1 MNPQLPRGATPEA
14 AGLPLADMLRIVNRY
29 RWQVAAMAGLFA
41 ILGTVAAFSAT
52 PIYRATMVVLIES
65 QTERVA
71 PVEEVYDPGFTS
83 YEYYGTQME
92 LLRSRELIGRV
103 VDKLGLAAVPPQPAA
118 QSPQTPAASQRTGI
132 ATWFDWLPF
141 VGPPTSAA
149 PPAPVSPEQL
159 RENAIGH
166 VLGMMRVEMIPRTQ
180 LVRVHVESP
189 SATEAATLAN
199 AVGDAYVESGLDSRF
214 QATERATRWLT
225 QRLDDL
231 RAKLEISE
239 RALQAYRE
247 KHGIVNV
254 GGSRGLY
261 EQEITDNARKLREAQ
276 GTKAQLGATYWR
288 IQQSGGDEKKLQE
301 IGTLLLDDPVQRAS
315 DNLLQAEQAVK
326 QLQERYG
333 EKHPQMTAAQARLEG
348 ARRGYADALRQA
360 ANGVKARYEI
370 ATETERALQSVVE
383 SGRSQIRRLDERDYE
398 LTALER
404 DVQTGRELYDVFLKR
419 FKETDTQTRYDHFNA
434 RIVDPAIAPG
444 APFKP
449 NRQRVVL
456 TWTVM
461 GVLFAF
467 GLIAL
472 RHMLSE
478 TVRSIEQL
486 EHDTQLSVI
495 SVLPR
500 SSDLA
505 NRDSAPALCLEQPR
519 APFSE
524 GVRSIRA
531 SLYLSDVDKRTKRIL
546 FTSALPGEGKTSV
559 AAGFAVTLGQIE
571 RVLLLE
577 ADLRAPVLK
586 QVFGIPGA
594 APGLVEV
601 LTHQVKLEQ
610 ALYRHEASGIDV
622 LPVAASP
629 ANPSEVIASAAL
641 QKLIDDLAAK
651 YDRIVFDSP
660 PCHAG
665 SDSLVLANRMD
676 AVVFVIHAG
685 KTSVRAIQTALKQL
699 RSAQAPLLGH
709 VLNQVD
715 ARNTSYGYG
724 VEYYGYGHGYGYGNP
739 PDRAGPA
746 PDRD

>member
-14 AGLPLADMLRIVNRY
+14 AGLPLVEMLRIVNRY

-52 PIYRATMVVLIES
+52 PIYRATTVVLIES

-92 LLRSRELIGRV
+92 LLRSRELVGRV
-103 VDKLGLAAVPPQPAA
+103 VDKLGLAAAPAPASAPAA
-118 QSPQTPAASQRTGI
+118 PQRSG
-132 ATWFDWLPF
+132 WLDWLPF
-141 VGPPTSAA
+141 VGPSAPA
-149 PPAPVSPEQL
+149 TPPQAASPEQV
-159 RENAIGH
+159 RENAVGR
-166 VLGMMRVEMIPRTQ
+166 VLGMLRVEMIPRTQ
-180 LVRVHVESP
+180 LVKVHIESS
-189 SATEAATLAN
+189 SATEAAALAN
-199 AVGDAYVESGLDSRF
+199 AVGEAYVESGLDSRF
-214 QATERATRWLT
+214 EATERATRFLT
-225 QRLDDL
+225 QRLADL
-231 RAKLEISE
+231 RTKLEVSE

-247 KHGIVNV
+247 KHGLVNV
-254 GGSRGLY
+254 GGSRNLY
-261 EQEITDNARKLREAQ
+261 EQELTDNARKLREAQ
-276 GTKAQLGATYWR
+276 ATKAQLGATYWK

-301 IGTLLLDDPVQRAS
+301 IGALLVDEPVQRAS
-315 DNLLQAEQAVK
+315 DNLLQAEQSVK

-333 EKHPQMTAAQARLEG
+333 AKHPQMTAAQARLEG
-348 ARRGYADALRQA
+348 ARRAYADALRLA

-370 ATETERALQSVVE
+370 AAETARALESVVE
-383 SGRSQIRRLDERDYE
+383 SDRSQIRKLDERDSE

-419 FKETDTQTRYDHFNA
+419 LKETDTQTRYDHFNA
-434 RIVDPAIAPG
+434 RIVDPAIVPG
-444 APFKP
+444 GPFKP
-449 NRQRVVL
+449 NRQRVVM
-456 TWTVM
+456 TWTFV

-500 SSDLA
+500 STDLGG
-505 NRDSAPALCLEQPR
+505 RESVPALCLEQPR

-586 QVFGIPGA
+586 QVFDIPA
-594 APGLVEV
+594 TAPGLVEV

-610 ALYRHEASGIDV
+610 AVFRHQASGIDV
-622 LPVAASP
+622 LPVAATP

-641 QKLIDDLAAK
+641 QKLIEDLSSR

-665 SDSLVLANRMD
+665 SDSIVLANRMD

-685 KTSVRAIQTALKQL
+685 KTSLRAIQTAVKQL

-724 VEYYGYGHGYGYGNP
+724 MEYYGYGHGYGYGNP
-739 PDRAGPA
+739 PDRAQTQA
-746 PDRD
+746 KRD

>member
-1 MNPQLPRGATPEA
+1 MNPQLPRGAAPDA
-14 AGLPLADMLRIVNRY
+14 AGLPLAEMLRIVNRY

-65 QTERVA
+65 QTERIA

-103 VDKLGLAAVPPQPAA
+103 VEKLGLAGPPAQPATTQQLQA
-118 QSPQTPAASQRTGI
+118 PAAPQGGGFAR
-132 ATWFDWLPF
+132 WFDWLPF
-141 VGPPTSAA
+141 VGPSTPAA
-149 PPAPVSPEQL
+149 PQAISPEQL
-159 RENAIGH
+159 RENAIGR

-180 LVRVHVESP
+180 LVRVHIESP
-189 SATEAATLAN
+189 SATEAAALAN

-214 QATERATRWLT
+214 GATERATRWLT
-225 QRLDDL
+225 QRLADL
-231 RAKLEISE
+231 RVKLEVSE

-247 KHGIVNV
+247 KHGLVNV
-254 GGSRGLY
+254 GGARGLY
-261 EQEITDNARKLREAQ
+261 EQELTDNARKLREAQ
-276 GTKAQLGATYWR
+276 ATKAQLGATYWK
-288 IQQSGGDEKKLQE
+288 IQQSGGDEKKLRE
-301 IGTLLLDDPVQRAS
+301 IGTLLLDEPVQRAS
-315 DNLLQAEQAVK
+315 DNLLQAEQSLK

-348 ARRGYADALRQA
+348 ARRAYADALRLS

-370 ATETERALQSVVE
+370 AAETARALESVVE
-383 SGRSQIRRLDERDYE
+383 SDRSQIRKLDERDSE

-419 FKETDTQTRYDHFNA
+419 LKETDTQTRYDHFNA
-434 RIVDPAIAPG
+434 RIVDPAIVPG

-449 NRQRVVL
+449 NRKRVVM
-456 TWTVM
+456 TWTFM
-461 GVLFAF
+461 GMLFAL

-478 TVRSIEQL
+478 TVRSVEQL
-486 EHDTQLSVI
+486 EHDTQMPVI

-500 SSDLA
+500 SNDVA
-505 NRDSAPALCLEQPR
+505 GRDSVPALCLEQPR

-586 QVFGIPGA
+586 KVFGIPGST
-594 APGLVEV
+594 PGLVEV

-610 ALYRHEASGIDV
+610 ALYRHAPSGIDV
-622 LPVAASP
+622 LPVAATP

-641 QKLIDDLAAK
+641 QKLIEDLGAR

-665 SDSLVLANRMD
+665 SDSIVLANRMD

-685 KTSVRAIQTALKQL
+685 KTSLRAIQTAVKQL

-724 VEYYGYGHGYGYGNP
+724 MEYYGYGYGYGHGESS
-739 PDRAGPA
+739 DRPGSSTP
-746 PDRD
+746 RD